1 VKIRYV
7 LHNAYGAGGT
17 IRTVINQA
25 NALCP
30 DHDVEIASVYHTRSA
45 PIFAVDP
52 RVRLVPL
59 TELRMDGSRRTDPTD
74 GNTRLSRKLR
84 RLPNPFPHRHDFRYR
99 RWDPVVDMAIVRYF
113 RTVDEG
119 ILVTT
124 RPALN
129 LLSAHAAPR
138 RLIRVAQDHM
148 YLGMYRPE
156 LRAAIIR
163 SYPRLDAV
171 TVLTE
176 HSRRDYE
183 RALGGTGVRL
193 ACIPNGIPPRATPA
207 ATHDESSRIVAAGRL
222 TVQKGFDMLLD
233 AFAQVVAKHPE
244 WTLTIYGDGPW
255 RERITNQRDALGLGD
270 VVALPGVTRRLDAEL
285 AGSSMFVLSSRA
297 EGLPMVLLE
306 AMSTGMPV
314 VAFDCPTGPRELIEE
329 GVDGRLVPPGDVDAL
344 AAALVELIED
354 PDRRRAMGAAAF
366 ESSRRFFMPVVRD
379 SWERFFAELSAG
391 RC

>member
-59 TELRMDGSRRTDPTD
+59 TDLRMDGSRRTDPTN

-84 RLPNPFPHRHDFRYR
+84 RLPNPFLHRHDFRYR
-99 RWDPVVDMAIVRYF
+99 RWDPVVDAAIVRYF
-113 RTVDEG
+113 RSVDEG

-129 LLSAHAAPR
+129 LLSTRTAPR

-148 YLGMYRPE
+148 NLGTYKPQ

-176 HSRRDYE
+176 HDRQDYQ
-183 RALGGTGVRL
+183 RALGGSGVRL
-193 ACIPNGIPPRATPA
+193 ECIPNGIPSRDAPG
-207 ATHDESSRIVAAGRL
+207 ATHDARRLVAAGRL
-222 TVQKGFDMLLD
+222 TRQKGFDMLVD
-233 AFAQVVAKHPE
+233 AFARVAAKHPD
-244 WTLTIYGDGPW
+244 WTLTIYGDGPSL
-255 RERITNQRDALGLGD
+255 ERITNQRNALGLSD

-285 AGSSMFVLSSRA
+285 AASSMFVLSSRF
-297 EGLPMVLLE
+297 EGLPMALLE
-306 AMSTGMPV
+306 AMSTGLPV
-314 VAFDCPTGPRELIEE
+314 VAFDCPTGPGELIQDE
-329 GVDGRLVPPGDVDAL
+329 VNGRLVPPGDVDAL
-344 AAALVELIED
+344 AAALVDLIED
-354 PDRRRAMGAAAF
+354 PDRRRAMGAAAY
-366 ESSRRFFMPVVRD
+366 EASRRFFMPSVRE
-379 SWERFFAELSAG
+379 SWEQFFAELTAA
-391 RC
+391 RA